1 MVKTASQTLRTTTVG
16 TAGARSQKQPSPSA
30 SLSTDGD
37 EMIALMLADID
48 GRLDAIEQRTDR
60 LVAQAA

>member
-1 MVKTASQTLRTTTVG
+1 MPRLEAANG
-16 TAGARSQKQPSPSA
+16 CQPAVATPA
-30 SLSTDGD
+30 PLQDGRD
-37 EMIALMLADID
+37 EMFALMLADID